1 MADDEWALLQAQQL
15 ISQLTGVPATPTPP
29 PAKTA
34 VPTSPAP
41 KPSAAKAAPP
51 APAPALSEADSR
63 QEAQSAD
70 SATLEVRRVVTLRLA
85 EVFEVGN
92 ANRRATVAV
101 L

>member
-1 MADDEWALLQAQQL
+1 MADDEWALMQAQQL
-15 ISQLTGVPATPTPP
+15 ILQLTGVPATPTPP
-29 PAKTA
+29 PAKAT

-41 KPSAAKAAPP
+41 KPSTAKAAPP
-51 APAPALSEADSR
+51 TPTLSEADSR

-85 EVFEVGN
+85 EVFEVGST
-92 ANRRATVAV
+92 NREATVDT